1 MPNQM
6 PAPFH
11 EVTPSL
17 SRGADQ
23 ETDTPQT
30 LLIRLNGILN
40 EIATLQK
47 VMEAAHNVAA
57 SQYLKNAAKQIN
69 HAQQMFHR

>member
-6 PAPFH
+6 PAPF
-11 EVTPSL
+11 
-17 SRGADQ
+17 ADQ
-23 ETDTPQT
+23 ETADTSHNGPGA
-30 LLIRLNGILN
+30 LARLNGILN

-69 HAQQMFHR
+69 HAQQMFRL